1 MFSVVTVIE
10 YSRKNTVLNIYIYI
24 YIYDNQVKGMH
35 LVYFSYLRS

>member
-24 YIYDNQVKGMH
+24 YDNQVKGMH